1 MFSNIKLRFLK
12 IVLINVNLTAC
23 ANFLGLYYMVLVHN
37 KIQISISVSVWI
49 IKAVLWDVLLMGLNI
64 FCSPGKA
71 VPWLCNVDHVCSW
84 LFSPGSVSIYLVSAF
99 PLANT
104 IPIGHRTTVAAR
116 PSLFGPGLAWV
127 NSQVTHTDRCTKM
140 HRFVALGESYNT
152 YPL

>member
-1 MFSNIKLRFLK
+1 MQTFWAHITWFWYIIKYRSLL
-12 IVLINVNLTAC
+12 
-23 ANFLGLYYMVLVHN
+23 VLVC
-37 KIQISISVSVWI
+37 
-49 IKAVLWDVLLMGLNI
+49 ALLWDVLLMGLNI
-64 FCSPGKA
+64 FCNPGKTW
-71 VPWLCNVDHVCSW
+71 PWLCNVDHVCSW
-84 LFSPGSVSIYLVSAF
+84 LFSPDSVSIYLVSAC

-140 HRFVALGESYNT
+140 HRFVAWGESCNT